1 MTAQLWPL
9 VLETDMADTN
19 QSAATVASQNLK
31 TAWANPAAKI
41 GVAVFVLVAVIA
53 AGAAIALLRGGGSRP
68 GAAQGDGYSVSGGQ
82 PRGAVDPATVKA
94 VETRSDQES
103 RDAMDVGQSFGGPF
117 VFEGAPSQ
125 SRGGSSTG
133 FDETGGAGSRSGAPG
148 SAPQP
153 SVAIAGLKAKA
164 AEYDSAEES
173 RSLASGSR
181 SSVSGGGSRS
191 TGQGGQQGVAQGYGV
206 TPEAFGQIAGQL
218 SSVGTGQ
225 VRYDSLPN
233 GILSKPPQVAVADQ
247 VAIKGSSSVEIVESK
262 RASAF
267 EQVAARAGQIC
278 GAAPDTAINTDYN
291 VPVFFELLD
300 CGLLTGAKVR
310 GVVAKTPD
318 DFTIRFTNI
327 SLDPKKGY
335 RLLAQVE
342 ALSVSVKKDGSAGVA
357 DDVDNHWGTR
367 LASSALLALARTE
380 RSFLSARGSST
391 VNTGTSTSVTIDPL
405 TSEEKRTARVAGLME
420 GTMDVVSK
428 DIAYGAN
435 RPATMTLDKSTLI
448 GIQFMSD
455 VKVVP
460 NE

>member
-1 MTAQLWPL
+1 
-9 VLETDMADTN
+9 MADTN
-19 QSAATVASQNLK
+19 QNAATVASNNLK
-31 TAWANPAAKI
+31 SAWANPVTKI
-41 GVAVFVLVAVIA
+41 GVAVLVLVVVVS
-53 AGAAIALLRGGGSRP
+53 AGAAISLLRGGGSRP
-68 GAAQGDGYSVSGGQ
+68 GAAQGDGYSVGGGQ

-103 RDAMDVGQSFGGPF
+103 RDAMNVGQSFGGPF
-117 VFEGAPSQ
+117 VFEGAPSEMR
-125 SRGGSSTG
+125 RGGSTG
-133 FDETGGAGSRSGAPG
+133 FDETGASG
-148 SAPQP
+148 SASSTNGSVQQP
-153 SVAIAGLKAKA
+153 AEAIAGLKSKA
-164 AEYDSAEES
+164 AEYDSAEQS
-173 RSLASGSR
+173 RSYASASR
-181 SSVSGGGSRS
+181 SGGAGGGTRS
-191 TGQGGQQGVAQGYGV
+191 SGQGGQQGVAQGYGL

-225 VRYDSLPN
+225 VRYESLAN
-233 GILSKPPQVAVADQ
+233 GVLSKPPQAVVSEQ
-247 VAIKGSSSVEIVESK
+247 VASRAVPTSGSVESA
-262 RASAF
+262 RSSAF

-310 GVVAKTPD
+310 GVVSKTPD
-318 DFTIRFTNI
+318 DFTIRFTNF

-335 RLLAQVE
+335 KLVAQVE
-342 ALSVSVKKDGSAGVA
+342 ALSVSVKNDGSPGVA
-357 DDVDNHWGTR
+357 DNVDNHWGTR

-380 RSFLSARGSST
+380 RSFLSARGSSA
-391 VNTGTSTSVTIDPL
+391 VNTGNSTTVTIDPL
-405 TSEEKRTARVAGLME
+405 TAEEKRTARVAGLME

-460 NE
+460 ND